1 MTCYDVNDDGFCI
14 QNCLTLCFAL
24 FKSKENVFIKSRMLQ
39 PYKYVKPRQNQGK
52 IISIKMLMYL
62 IMYGLLK

>member
-52 IISIKMLMYL
+52 IISI
-62 IMYGLLK
+62 